1 MEVPVTGKPDSQR
14 SRRPGRRRPPTRPPV
29 QHPHS
34 EMEAGF
40 AFIAGYTS
48 GGAPFGLTFAEL
60 ADCDP
65 SAPAAREDAEPGPD
79 DADLDL
85 PF

>member
-1 MEVPVTGKPDSQR
+1 
-14 SRRPGRRRPPTRPPV
+14 
-29 QHPHS
+29 
-34 EMEAGF
+34 MEAGF

-60 ADCDP
+60 ADSDP
-65 SAPAAREDAEPGPD
+65 SALAAQEDAEPGPD
-79 DADLDL
+79 DIDLDL